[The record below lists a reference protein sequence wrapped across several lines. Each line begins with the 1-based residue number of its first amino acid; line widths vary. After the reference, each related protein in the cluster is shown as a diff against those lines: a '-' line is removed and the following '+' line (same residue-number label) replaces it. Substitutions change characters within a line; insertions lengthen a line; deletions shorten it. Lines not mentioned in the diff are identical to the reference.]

1 MSNDNKCV
9 CGGQILSAAEIK
21 EKAEK
26 YRNDCVKFMRDLIKI
41 PGVSCKEK
49 GVAERIMQEMKRLN
63 YDKVWADDYGNVI
76 GQIGHGPI
84 RVVFD
89 SHIDTVD
96 IGSRS
101 SWSFD
106 PHDGKIED
114 GYIYGRGASD
124 NHNGT
129 VPQVYGAALFKEI
142 GKGLDKVTIF
152 VVGSVQE
159 EDCDGLGLQYAL
171 EHSIKN
177 VHYVCMGEATNM
189 KIYRGHR
196 GRMEINVHAK
206 GISCHGSAPDRGQNA
221 VYRMAKLVNDIE
233 KLNDRLQDDP
243 FLGKGTCAVSF
254 IDCETPSLCAVPDAC
269 RIHIDRRLTKG
280 EDKAL
285 AVRQIEELPSFN
297 KEYMRV
303 EILKYDA
310 PSYTG
315 KVLETEKY
323 FPTWVLEENHS
334 LVQAARVAAKE
345 ALGREPEISRW
356 VFSTNGVF
364 SMGRLGIPTIG
375 FGPATE
381 EDAHST
387 KDRIKIDDM
396 MTATVFYTR
405 FPYELLKIK

>member
-1 MSNDNKCV
+1 
-9 CGGQILSAAEIK
+9 
-21 EKAEK
+21 
-26 YRNDCVKFMRDLIKI
+26 
-41 PGVSCKEK
+41 
-49 GVAERIMQEMKRLN
+49 
-63 YDKVWADDYGNVI
+63 VWTDDYGNVI
-76 GQIGHGPI
+76 GQIGKGPVRI
-84 RVVFD
+84 VFD

-96 IGSRS
+96 IGNRE

-106 PHDGKIED
+106 PHVGKVED

-129 VPQVYGAALFKEI
+129 VPQVYGAALFRDL
-142 GKGLDKVTIF
+142 GVDLDKVTIF

-177 VHYVCMGEATNM
+177 VDFVCMGEATNL

-196 GRMEINVHAK
+196 GRMEINVVAK

-221 VYRMAKLVNDIE
+221 IYRMSKLVNDIE
-233 KLNDRLQDDP
+233 KLNERLQHDD
-243 FLGKGTCAVSF
+243 FLGKGTCAVSH
-254 IDCETPSLCAVPDAC
+254 ISCETPSLCAVPDLC
-269 RIHIDRRLTKG
+269 RIHIDRRLTHG

-297 KEYMRV
+297 KEFMRV
-303 EILKYDA
+303 EILTYDA
-310 PSYTG
+310 PSWTG

-323 FPTWVLEENHS
+323 FPTWVLAEDHP
-334 LVQAARVAAKE
+334 LVQAGKRSAQD
-345 ALGREPEISRW
+345 ALGRDPEISRW

-364 SMGRLGIPTIG
+364 SMGRLKIPTIG

-387 KDRIKIDDM
+387 RDRVKVDDLIIATGFYARLPIEIAKIIK
-396 MTATVFYTR
+396 
-405 FPYELLKIK
+405 K